1 MFCSNC
7 GKQAPDGAKFCTGCG
22 TPLATPVAPTPAAPV
37 VEAPAPVVEPVA
49 PVVEA
54 PAPVVEPVAPVVEA
68 PAPVVEPVAPVVEAP
83 APVVEPVAP
92 VVEAPA
98 PVVEPVAPVVVEPTP
113 VVVPVA
119 PVVTEPATAPAPV
132 APTPVAA
139 PAPVAPTPV
148 AAPAPVAPKAK
159 TPGWAIAVIIILAL
173 AVVGA
178 AGYIVYDKFLSD
190 DSYSDS
196 DDDGKKDKKNSSGSS
211 SGDNSSNVS
220 SDETPGGNNSS
231 PTTSPSTNVNSAY
244 TALFTNYNLVDDAD
258 PVYGSYKKQIVAK
271 DMYGEGVQK
280 FVVFYDEDDLMV
292 ANFKYYYI
300 TFETV
305 AYYLDMD
312 AADVT
317 SADAES
323 FVNNYIIDEDAPSY
337 TSYEYTVLSNV
348 VKVLQKSVN
357 LDDQSVTGE
366 YPINAPSQIEAYV
379 NSGYIKKYN

>member
-22 TPLATPVAPTPAAPV
+22 TPLATPVAPTPVAPV
-37 VEAPAPVVEPVA
+37 VEAPAPVVEPVAPVVEPVAPVVEPVA

-92 VVEAPA
+92 VVT
-98 PVVEPVAPVVVEPTP
+98 EPVT
-113 VVVPVA
+113 
-119 PVVTEPATAPAPV
+119 
-132 APTPVAA
+132 A

-196 DDDGKKDKKNSSGSS
+196 DNDGKKDKKNSSGSS

>member
-68 PAPVVEPVAPVVEAP
+68 PAPVVEPVAPVVT
-83 APVVEPVAP
+83 EPV
-92 VVEAPA
+92 
-98 PVVEPVAPVVVEPTP
+98 
-113 VVVPVA
+113 
-119 PVVTEPATAPAPV
+119 TAPAPV

-139 PAPVAPTPV
+139 PAPVAPVVTDPVTAPAPVAPTPV
-148 AAPAPVAPKAK
+148 AASTPVAPKAK

-196 DDDGKKDKKNSSGSS
+196 DNDGKKDKKNSSGSS

-231 PTTSPSTNVNSAY
+231 PTTSPSPNVNSAY